1 MATDF
6 WFKFNFKDWSND
18 VKPLSLTAR
27 GMLMELI
34 IYMRQSPVK
43 GVVQND
49 VRLLGRLTGGLTDE
63 ITESITEFREN
74 GIFDF
79 IIDENG
85 AEQIVSRRI
94 IKEFEKSA
102 TNSENGKKGGNPR
115 LKKESRLTDSDK
127 RNSNRTS
134 NQTHNRPSNSIFNS
148 DSEIDI
154 EGKRGEGEKPKYS
167 DDFETFWNAYQK
179 KGSKSQAYTE
189 WQKLTID
196 EQKAAVC
203 FVPAYIASKPDAM
216 YRKDAERFLKL
227 KAFED
232 AIPVSVTAVKSN
244 PKGQLH
250 PVELMAQLKADLQN
264 PKNILDEQLPTV
276 GKG

>member
-49 VRLLGRLTGGLTDE
+49 VRLLVRLTGGLTEE

-79 IIDENG
+79 VTDENG

-94 IKEFEKSA
+94 IKEFQKSA
-102 TNSENGKKGGNPR
+102 TNSENGKKGGNPN
-115 LKKESRLTDSDK
+115 LKKDSRLSDSVN

-134 NQTHNRPSNSIFNS
+134 NQKHNRTSNSIFNS
-148 DSEIDI
+148 DSKLLSK
-154 EGKRGEGEKPKYS
+154 GKGVKGKNQNAYTDE
-167 DDFETFWNAYQK
+167 FETFWNAYNK
-179 KGSKSQAYTE
+179 KGSKSSAFTYWKE
-189 WQKLTID
+189 LTTD
-196 EQKAAVC
+196 EQTAAVR
-203 FVPAYIASKPDAM
+203 FIPDYFASKPDAQF
-216 YRKDAERFLKL
+216 RKDAERYLKN
-227 KAFED
+227 KTFED
-232 AIPVSVTAVKSN
+232 AIALPPTQIANKVISGKQTRPTELLDLLN
-244 PKGQLH
+244 QQLNDQNNDKG
-250 PVELMAQLKADLQN
+250 P
-264 PKNILDEQLPTV
+264 ISI
-276 GKG
+276 G